1 MGQVTNALYGK
12 IHGPRATGYCNISS
26 MKGHAV
32 S

>member
-1 MGQVTNALYGK
+1 MDTSLVHKKEET
-12 IHGPRATGYCNISS
+12 PRATGYCNISS